1 LKPSPAITNN
11 TIESETLSL
20 LEWARIGQHLA
31 TFAATKL
38 GSVAARQLLI
48 PDTIEQSRDLLG
60 QTQEIGILEQQLGN
74 SLSFEG
80 IVDITIPL
88 QRANVQGVLNG
99 RELYDLATTLA
110 GMRRIRRSIDSSAEI
125 PILQELVINIRTY
138 PELEQEIY
146 HCIDDRGDVTD
157 RASEKLRLIRVE
169 LKNTRDRIQKSL
181 QNILQRHSNAIHQP
195 IITQRGDRFVIQV
208 KVTHK
213 ETIPGVVH
221 DVSASGSTLYIE
233 PHAIV
238 SLGNQLR
245 QLQRQEQREVEIICR
260 ELSAKVA
267 EVRDDLEI
275 LLAVATAIDLAAA
288 RYRYSNWLGA
298 NPPRL
303 IAANLMDD
311 RQQIT
316 LRQLRHPLLV
326 WQQQHEQGG
335 AVVPTDLVIQ
345 PHTRVVTITGPNTGG
360 KTVTLKTLAIASLMA
375 KVGLYVPAK
384 EPVEIPWFAK
394 ILADIGDE
402 QSLQQS
408 LSTFSGHIRR
418 IGRILDEITDNPVN
432 SLVLLDEVG
441 AGTDPAEGSAL
452 ARALLTHLADRA
464 YLTIAT
470 THYGE
475 LKALKYEDDRFENAS
490 VEFDDVSL
498 SPTYRLLWGIPG
510 RSNALAIA
518 RRLGL
523 SEAVILA
530 AESQV
535 GLAGGGEVNE
545 IIAGLEAQRRLQEE
559 KAQAAAEL
567 LQQAEAFYIE
577 VSQKAAE
584 LQAREQQLKIAQDQ
598 SIQAEIDAAKAEIA
612 KTIRQLQQGN
622 PSGQD
627 AQKATAELNRIIQA
641 RTAPTPPPVGYQ
653 PKVGERIRVPR
664 LGQTAEVLT
673 TADDRGN
680 IQVRL
685 GLMSVSVALTD
696 VESLTGEK
704 PKVLPK
710 ATKTFKPPAAPP
722 KEPKET
728 ILIRTSNNTIDV
740 RGQRVDAAVLAVDRA
755 MNAAHASGVL
765 WVVHG
770 KGTGKLREGIHEF
783 LSTHAQVTKVEL
795 ASNPDGGAGVSIVY
809 LR

>member
-1 LKPSPAITNN
+1 MNPSYSIA
-11 TIESETLSL
+11 SETLTL

-31 TFAATKL
+31 TFTATKL
-38 GSVAARQLLI
+38 GLAAARQLLI
-48 PDTIEQSRDLLG
+48 PTNIQQSQELLN
-60 QTQEIGILEQQLGN
+60 QTKEIDILEQQLGA

-80 IVDITIPL
+80 ICDVTKPL
-88 QRANVQGVLNG
+88 QRASVQGILNG
-99 RELYDLATTLA
+99 RELYDVATTLA
-110 GMRRIRRSIDSSAEI
+110 GMRRIRRSIDSSEDI
-125 PILQELVINIRTY
+125 PTLQELVINIRTY

-146 HCIDDRGDVTD
+146 HCIDDHGDVTD
-157 RASEKLRLIRVE
+157 RASEKLRLIRIE
-169 LKNTRDRIQKSL
+169 LKTTRDRIQKLL

-195 IITQRGDRFVIQV
+195 VITQRSDRFVIQV

-245 QLQRQEQREVEIICR
+245 QFQRQEQREVEIICR

-267 EVRDDLEI
+267 AVGEDLEI
-275 LLAVATAIDLAAA
+275 LLVVATAIDLATA

-303 IAANLMDD
+303 ITEK
-311 RQQIT
+311 QQIT

-335 AVVPTDLVIQ
+335 DVVPTDLVIQ
-345 PHTRVVTITGPNTGG
+345 PHTQVVTITGPNTGG
-360 KTVTLKTLAIASLMA
+360 KTVTLKTLAIAALMA
-375 KVGLYVPAK
+375 KVGLYVAAK
-384 EPVEIPWFAK
+384 EPVEIPWFDQV
-394 ILADIGDE
+394 LADIGDE

-408 LSTFSGHIRR
+408 LSTFSSHIRR
-418 IGRILDEITDNPVN
+418 IGHILAEISPN

-452 ARALLTHLADRA
+452 ARALLQYLADRA

-510 RSNALAIA
+510 RSNALSIA

-523 SEAVILA
+523 NEEVIVA
-530 AESQV
+530 AENQV
-535 GLAGGGEVNE
+535 GLAGSEVNE

-567 LQQAEAFYIE
+567 LQQAEAFYLE

-612 KTIRQLQQGN
+612 KTIRQLQKGTAT
-622 PSGQD
+622 GQD
-627 AQKATAELNRIIQA
+627 AQQATVELNRIIQERA
-641 RTAPTPPPVGYQ
+641 TPSVTGAPLPVGYQ

-673 TADDRGN
+673 VADDRGN
-680 IQVRL
+680 LQVRL
-685 GLMSVSVALTD
+685 GLMSVSVALKD

-704 PKVLPK
+704 PKVSPK
-710 ATKTFKPPAAPP
+710 PAKTFQPPAA
-722 KEPKET
+722 KKET
-728 ILIRTSNNTIDV
+728 ILIRTASNTIDV
-740 RGQRVDAAVLAVDRA
+740 RGQRVDAAVIAVDRA
-755 MNAAHASGVL
+755 MNAAYASGIL
-765 WVVHG
+765 WVIHG
-770 KGTGKLREGIHEF
+770 KGTGKLREGIHDF
-783 LSTHAQVTKVEL
+783 LKTHAQVSKVEL
-795 ASNPDGGAGVSIVY
+795 ASNPDGGAGVSVVY
-809 LR
+809 LK